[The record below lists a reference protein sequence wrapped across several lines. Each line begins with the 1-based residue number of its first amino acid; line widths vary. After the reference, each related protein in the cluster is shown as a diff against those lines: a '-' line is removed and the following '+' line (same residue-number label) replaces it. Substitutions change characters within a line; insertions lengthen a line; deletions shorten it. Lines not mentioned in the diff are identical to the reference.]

1 MIQITAARA
10 ALFATPILI
19 ATAATA
25 DVVDLTALGS
35 SGNVNGALFNQGFF
49 QPAGTGFINSFVRIQ
64 TTSGNQTVEQGYN
77 TSGRP
82 VAFNEL
88 TDPNFTR
95 NLTIGELNTVSVNGT
110 DYYEFLLDANEP
122 NAGTRFI
129 SLDQVQIFTSENG
142 SQTTTDIASL
152 GSLVYNLDAGS
163 DSWIRLDSS
172 LDSGSGEG
180 DMTMLVP
187 VSVFGNAGAGT
198 FVYLFSRFGD
208 NIAANA
214 GFEEWA
220 VRGAGTVIP
229 TPNAAWL
236 GGGCLAAIGIVRLIR
251 RNHNPPTPA

>member
-1 MIQITAARA
+1 MIQTNAARA
-10 ALFATPILI
+10 VLLATPILI
-19 ATAATA
+19 TTAASA
-25 DVVDLTALGS
+25 DVVDLTGLGS
-35 SGNVNGALFNQGFF
+35 TGTVNGALFNQGFF
-49 QPAGTGFINSFVRIQ
+49 QPAGTGVIQSFVRIQ
-64 TTSGNQTVEQGYN
+64 NTNAGQTVEQGYN

-152 GSLVYNLDAGS
+152 GTLVYNLDAGA
-163 DSWIRLDSS
+163 DNWIRLDSS

-187 VSVFGNAGAGT
+187 VSVFGNAGSNT
-198 FVYLFSRFGD
+198 FVYLYSRFGD

-220 VRGAGTVIP
+220 VRGEVIP
-229 TPNAAWL
+229 TPTAAWL
-236 GGGCLAAIGIVRLIR
+236 GGGCLAAIGIVRLYR
-251 RNHNPPTPA
+251 RRHQPILT